1 MYSLLIPTQ
10 QVSTNFGKDSNKLN
24 YIHRT
29 IKRGLILR
37 VACYHSIQNLYRLI
51 HLET

>member
-10 QVSTNFGKDSNKLN
+10 QVSTDFGKDSNKIN
-24 YIHRT
+24 YINRT
-29 IKRGLILR
+29 IKRELTLR
-37 VACYHSIQNLYRLI
+37 VVCYHSIQNLYRLI